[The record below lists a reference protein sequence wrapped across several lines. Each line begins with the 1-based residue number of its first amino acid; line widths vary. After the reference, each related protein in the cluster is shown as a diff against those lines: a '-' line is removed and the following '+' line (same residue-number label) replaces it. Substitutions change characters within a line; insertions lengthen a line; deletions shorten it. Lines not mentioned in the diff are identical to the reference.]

1 MKKLISFLLVSCFA
15 VSLFTGCGMKQ
26 RSKTEQE
33 IINTVEEFYEIS
45 YDSYLNLEI
54 GKIDSVLDT
63 DSFWGKN
70 YLVVLEEFVLRNKY
84 IKEKNYATISSSKLP
99 LKISFEEIKV
109 NQDRAIATITLQG
122 KEKEEAGYPFFVC
135 TGTNKIMLQKK
146 EDKWK
151 ITSISAEDTLIKML
165 GTNEFKEI
173 DPSALYEGIDEE
185 YGMKK

>member
-26 RSKTEQE
+26 KSKTEQE

-63 DSFWGKN
+63 DSLWGKN
-70 YLVVLEEFVLRNKY
+70 YLIVLEEVILSNQY
-84 IKEKNYATISSSKLP
+84 IKEKNYDTLP
-99 LKISFEEIKV
+99 SYKSPPLISFEEMKV
-109 NQDRAIATITLQG
+109 DQDKATVTITLKG
-122 KEKEEAGYPFFVC
+122 KDTKAYPFFVC
-135 TGTNKIMLQKK
+135 LGTNKIMLQKK

-165 GTNEFKEI
+165 GTNEFKKI
-173 DPSALYEGIDEE
+173 DPSALYERIDEE